1 MNEFSHS
8 QVLNS
13 LLLENV
19 VVKQGYPCVFSY
31 FPLAST
37 FFLSVILWFDSH
49 LSSERAMNSNI
60 SQPPKL
66 CAQLIVVQLQLLDV
80 LAQQEQKYSEGTR
93 LDITRTT

>member
-1 MNEFSHS
+1 MFFHIFR
-8 QVLNS
+8 
-13 LLLENV
+13 LLLH
-19 VVKQGYPCVFSY
+19 
-31 FPLAST
+31 

-93 LDITRTT
+93 LDIHRTT

>member
-1 MNEFSHS
+1 MCFFIFSACF
-8 QVLNS
+8 
-13 LLLENV
+13 
-19 VVKQGYPCVFSY
+19 YI
-31 FPLAST
+31 
-37 FFLSVILWFDSH
+37 FLSVILWFDSH

-93 LDITRTT
+93 LDIHRTT